1 MDTAEYLRDLA
12 ADLARG
18 AISTSELVALVFEAN
33 GLDVQVITKRKA
45 HPSSYP
51 ALDDMLSVIGRN
63 CVDEGIAVSQLRRI
77 VFADQHV
84 TVEFQ
89 GQGQG
94 QRPETRGY
102 SISAV
107 LSPARPRE
115 ASAATPADGTAS
127 RAAVA
132 SAGREEDRAARKPSQ
147 I

>member
-18 AISTSELVALVFEAN
+18 AISASELVALVFEAN

-51 ALDDMLSVIGRN
+51 ALEDMLSVIGSN

-84 TVEFQ
+84 TVEF
-89 GQGQG
+89 QGQG

>member
-18 AISTSELVALVFEAN
+18 AIASSELVALVFEAN
-33 GLDVQVITKRKA
+33 GLDVQVVTKRKA

-51 ALDDMLSVIGRN
+51 ALGDMLSVIGSN
-63 CVDEGIAVSQLRRI
+63 CVEENIAVGQLRRI
-77 VFADQHV
+77 VFADHQV
-84 TVEFQ
+84 TVEF
-89 GQGQG
+89 QGQG

-107 LSPARPRE
+107 LRPARLRE
-115 ASAATPADGTAS
+115 GSAATPEDGTAS
-127 RAAVA
+127 RAAAA
-132 SAGREEDRAARKPSQ
+132 SAGREEDPAAHKPSQ